1 MPPLMPPRNG
11 GCIRR
16 SVDVTTSQPHAANLS
31 HPSRDVNASIKSTH
45 GVITPG
51 VVLRSFKTIYLV
63 LAAIAGTA
71 LVWGVGS
78 VAVQRWELRRTV
90 HSLTVKFPIGI
101 ELSQAQATIDRDY
114 PRHTNYSPADCEKWS
129 HRTTPAYNWR
139 GGPCI
144 FGLVNLNSR
153 GYLIDARVEF
163 KLIFGPNNRLAQF
176 NSEPVYTFL

>member
-1 MPPLMPPRNG
+1 
-11 GCIRR
+11 
-16 SVDVTTSQPHAANLS
+16 
-31 HPSRDVNASIKSTH
+31 
-45 GVITPG
+45 
-51 VVLRSFKTIYLV
+51 LRSFKAIILI

-71 LVWGVGS
+71 LVWEVGS

-90 HSLTVKFPIGI
+90 RSLTVKIPIGI

-114 PRHTNYSPADCEKWS
+114 PRHANYSPADCEKWS
-129 HRTTPAYNWR
+129 HRTTPAYSWR

-153 GYLIDARVEF
+153 GYLIDAGVEF
-163 KLIFGPNNRLAQF
+163 KLIFGPDNHLAQI